1 LTALVPV
8 LAMIRKDLQMFLSD
22 RRAVIMAFAMPIV
35 IASFFGF
42 IFQGRSADDEVAKIP
57 ILMVDQDGSTISK
70 AILEGVKGD
79 KNLSVRSLPI
89 DEARENVRR
98 GNDTVAVVIP
108 PGFGDAAGR
117 AFFRGTGKPQL
128 DFLYDPS
135 HAMELAMVRGVMT
148 QHVMEAVSREM
159 FSGQG
164 SQSVID
170 DTLKQLDTP
179 SGTTLPEERRTSLR
193 ELLKSVQKFNSLN
206 QTTAGGPAGTSGAGG
221 GSGFSMP
228 FEMHEEPVTA
238 RQNAT
243 YNGFAHSFAGMGLQ
257 FMLFAAINMGI
268 DILTERQKGIWKRL
282 RSAPVS
288 KLTLL
293 GSKVASGSIIGS
305 LVLLVSFAFSIVV
318 WHVRIDGSWAG
329 FLGVAMAS
337 AVMAASYGL
346 LIAALG
352 KTPSAA
358 RGASVLATLMMVML
372 GGAWVPTFIFPAW
385 LQKVTVVVPTRWA
398 VDGFDA
404 MSWRGLGFASAVM
417 PIAVLLGFALLFSGL
432 AVWRFRWEE

>member
-1 LTALVPV
+1 MSLTPV
-8 LAMIRKDLQMFLSD
+8 IGMIRKDLRMFWSD
-22 RRAVIMAFAMPIV
+22 RRAVVMAFAMPIT

-42 IFQGRSADDEVAKIP
+42 IFQGRSSDDEVAKIP
-57 ILMVDQDGSTISK
+57 ILMVDQDGSTVSK
-70 AILEGVKGD
+70 AILDGVKAD
-79 KNLSVRSLPI
+79 KNLAVRSLPL
-89 DEARENVRR
+89 EQARDSVRR

-135 HAMELAMVRGVMT
+135 RAMELAMVRGVMT
-148 QHVMEAVSREM
+148 QHVMEAVSTEM

-164 SQSVID
+164 SQTVID
-170 DTLKQLDTP
+170 DTLKQLDAP
-179 SGTTLPEERRTSLR
+179 SSTTMPDDEKRSLR
-193 ELLKSVQKFNSLN
+193 DMLTSIQRFNTLN
-206 QTTAGGPAGTSGAGG
+206 RTPAGTASGATGTTGG
-221 GSGFSMP
+221 GGLSMP
-228 FEMHEEPVTA
+228 FEMHEEAVMA

-268 DILTERQKGIWKRL
+268 EILTERQKGIWKRL
-282 RSAPVS
+282 RSAPLS
-288 KLTLL
+288 KFTLL
-293 GSKVASGSIIGS
+293 GSKIASGSMIGS
-305 LVLLVSFAFSIVV
+305 LVLLVSFAFSIIV
-318 WHVRIDGSWAG
+318 WHVRIDGSKAG
-329 FLGVAMAS
+329 FVGVAVAS
-337 AVMAASYGL
+337 ALMAASYGL

-352 KTPSAA
+352 KTPNAA

-372 GGAWVPTFIFPAW
+372 GGGWVPTFVFPAW

-398 VDGFDA
+398 IDGFDA
-404 MSWRGLGFASAVM
+404 MSWRGLGFGSAVM
-417 PIAVLLGFALLFSGL
+417 PILVLLGFALAFSVL